1 MMIIR
6 IFTTHFSSLFLT
18 LVLCLILLQSCS
30 ENEIAIMMD
39 EPESTTIRV
48 PADLPTIQAAVT
60 AASDNDTI
68 LVAPGIYSGE
78 GNRDIIIEGKSVV
91 IIAEQDASST
101 VIDCEGNENEPHRAF
116 VIRNQASS
124 NTIIEGFTIRGG
136 YNTSGAAI
144 YCTSASPTFKFCIFY
159 GNQSTLSGGAIR
171 CKNSSPSLINCTF
184 VANSAQTGGAI
195 FGLASSS
202 PYLENCII
210 AFSGSGESIATADG
224 SSQPL
229 LACCNIFGNAGGDWE
244 RAISDQANSEGNLS
258 VDPQFCDPDN
268 LIFTL
273 KAGSPCAPDNNS
285 CGRLIGALPAECN

>member
-1 MMIIR
+1 MTRFKFIR
-6 IFTTHFSSLFLT
+6 HFTELSLT
-18 LVLCLILLQSCS
+18 LVFGLTVLQSCS
-30 ENEIAIMMD
+30 EEENAVMMD
-39 EPESTTIRV
+39 EPESTAIRV
-48 PADLPTIQAAVT
+48 PSDLPTIQAAVN
-60 AASDNDTI
+60 AAGNGDTI
-68 LVAPGIYSGE
+68 LVAPGIYRGE

-91 IIAEQDASST
+91 IIAEQAGSST
-101 VIDCEGNENEPHRAF
+101 VIDCEGSENEPHRAF

-124 NTIIEGFTIRGG
+124 NTIIEGFTIQGG

-184 VANSAQTGGAI
+184 VANAAQTGGAI

-229 LACCNIFGNAGGDWE
+229 LTCCNIFGNAGGDWE
-244 RAISDQANSEGNLS
+244 RAISDQANSKGNLS
-258 VDPQFCDPDN
+258 VDPRFCDPDN
-268 LIFTL
+268 LIFSL
-273 KAGSPCAPDNNS
+273 KTSSPCAPDNNS
-285 CGRLIGALPAECN
+285 CGRLIGALAVECN

>member
-1 MMIIR
+1 M
-6 IFTTHFSSLFLT
+6 SLT
-18 LVLCLILLQSCS
+18 LIFGLTVLQSCS
-30 ENEIAIMMD
+30 EKEIVITMD
-39 EPESTTIRV
+39 EPESTAIRV

-60 AASDNDTI
+60 AAGNGDTI
-68 LVAPGIYSGE
+68 LVAPGIYTGE
-78 GNRDIIIEGKSVV
+78 GNRDITIEGKSVV

-116 VIRNQASS
+116 LIRNQASS

-184 VANSAQTGGAI
+184 VANAAKTGGAI

-210 AFSGSGESIATADG
+210 AFSDSGESIATADG

-229 LACCNIFGNAGGDWE
+229 LSCCNIFGNAGGDWE

-268 LIFTL
+268 LIFSL
-273 KAGSPCAPDNNS
+273 KTSSPCAPDNNS
-285 CGRLIGALPAECN
+285 CGRLIGALAVECN

>member
-1 MMIIR
+1 
-6 IFTTHFSSLFLT
+6 
-18 LVLCLILLQSCS
+18 
-30 ENEIAIMMD
+30 MMD

-60 AASDNDTI
+60 AAVNGDTI
-68 LVAPGIYSGE
+68 LVAPGIYTGT

-91 IIAEQDASST
+91 IIAEQAASST
-101 VIDCEGNENEPHRAF
+101 VIDCEGDENEPHRAF
-116 VIRNQASS
+116 MIRNQASS

-136 YNTSGAAI
+136 YNTSGASI
-144 YCTSASPTFKFCIFY
+144 YCTSSSPTFKFCLFF

-184 VANSAQTGGAI
+184 VANSAKTGGAI
-195 FGLASSS
+195 FALASSS

-229 LACCNIFGNAGGDWE
+229 LTCCNIFGNAGGDWE
-244 RAISDQANSEGNLS
+244 RSISDQANSDGNLS
-258 VDPQFCDPDN
+258 VDPQFCDADN
-268 LIFTL
+268 LIFSL
-273 KAGSPCAPDNNS
+273 KAGSPCAPNNNS

>member
-1 MMIIR
+1 MMTRFKFIR
-6 IFTTHFSSLFLT
+6 PFTELSLT
-18 LVLCLILLQSCS
+18 LIFGLTVLQSCS
-30 ENEIAIMMD
+30 EKEIVITMD
-39 EPESTTIRV
+39 EAESTAIRV

-60 AASDNDTI
+60 AAGNGDTI
-68 LVAPGIYSGE
+68 LVAPGIYRGE

-91 IIAEQDASST
+91 IIAEQNASST

-116 VIRNQASS
+116 LIRNQASS

-184 VANSAQTGGAI
+184 VANDAQTGGAI

-210 AFSGSGESIATADG
+210 AFSDSGESIATADG

-229 LACCNIFGNAGGDWE
+229 LSCCNIFGNAGGDWE

-258 VDPQFCDPDN
+258 VDPQFCDSDN
-268 LIFTL
+268 LIFSL
-273 KAGSPCAPDNNS
+273 KTSSPCAPNNNS
-285 CGRLIGALPAECN
+285 CGRLIGALAVECN

>member
-1 MMIIR
+1 MMTR
-6 IFTTHFSSLFLT
+6 RKFTRHFTELSLT
-18 LVLCLILLQSCS
+18 LVFCLTVLQSCS
-30 ENEIAIMMD
+30 EKEIVITMD
-39 EPESTTIRV
+39 EPESTAIRV

-60 AASDNDTI
+60 AAGNGDTI
-68 LVAPGIYSGE
+68 LVAPGIYRGE

-116 VIRNQASS
+116 LIRNQASS

-184 VANSAQTGGAI
+184 VANAAKTGGAI

-210 AFSGSGESIATADG
+210 AFSDSGESIATADG

-229 LACCNIFGNAGGDWE
+229 LSCCNIFGNAGGDWE

-268 LIFTL
+268 LIFSL
-273 KAGSPCAPDNNS
+273 KTSSPCAPDNNS
-285 CGRLIGALPAECN
+285 CGRLIGALAVECN

>member
-1 MMIIR
+1 MTIHK
-6 IFTTHFSSLFLT
+6 FTTHFSRLFLT

-60 AASDNDTI
+60 AAVNGDTI
-68 LVAPGIYSGE
+68 LVAPGIYTGT

-91 IIAEQDASST
+91 IIAEQAASST
-101 VIDCEGNENEPHRAF
+101 VIDCEGDENEPHRAF
-116 VIRNQASS
+116 MIRNQASS

-144 YCTSASPTFKFCIFY
+144 YCISSSPTFKFCIFF

-195 FGLASSS
+195 FALASSS

-210 AFSGSGESIATADG
+210 AFSGSGESIATGDG

-229 LACCNIFGNAGGDWE
+229 LTCCNIFGNAGGDWE
-244 RAISDQANSEGNLS
+244 RSISDQANSDGNLS

-273 KAGSPCAPDNNS
+273 KAGSPCAPNNNS

>member
-1 MMIIR
+1 MTYCK
-6 IFTTHFSSLFLT
+6 FTTNLRNFALT
-18 LVLCLILLQSCS
+18 LLLSSAILQSCS
-30 ENEIAIMMD
+30 EKEIAIMME
-39 EPESTTIRV
+39 EPESTAIRV
-48 PADLPTIQAAVT
+48 PSDLPTIQAAVT
-60 AASDNDTI
+60 AAADNDTI

-136 YNTSGAAI
+136 YHTSGAAI
-144 YCTSASPTFKFCIFY
+144 YCTSTSPTFKFCIFS

-229 LACCNIFGNAGGDWE
+229 LTCCNIFGNAGGDWE
-244 RAISDQANSEGNLS
+244 RSISDQANSEGNLS

-268 LIFTL
+268 SIFSL

>member
-1 MMIIR
+1 MMTR
-6 IFTTHFSSLFLT
+6 RKFTTRLSNFALT
-18 LVLCLILLQSCS
+18 LLLSIALLQSCS
-30 ENEIAIMMD
+30 EKEIVITMD
-39 EPESTTIRV
+39 EPESTAIRV

-60 AASDNDTI
+60 AAGNGDTI
-68 LVAPGIYSGE
+68 LVAPGIYTGE
-78 GNRDIIIEGKSVV
+78 GNRDITIEGKSVV

-101 VIDCEGNENEPHRAF
+101 VIDCEGSENEPHRAF
-116 VIRNQASS
+116 LIRNQASS

-144 YCTSASPTFKFCIFY
+144 YCTSASPTFKFSIFY
-159 GNQSTLSGGAIR
+159 GNQSTFSGGAIR
-171 CKNSSPSLINCTF
+171 CKNSSPALINCTF
-184 VANSAQTGGAI
+184 VANAAQTGGAI

-229 LACCNIFGNAGGDWE
+229 LSCCNIFGNAGGDWE

-268 LIFTL
+268 LIFSL
-273 KAGSPCAPDNNS
+273 KTSSPCAPDNNS
-285 CGRLIGALPAECN
+285 CGRLIGALAVECN

>member
-1 MMIIR
+1 M
-6 IFTTHFSSLFLT
+6 
-18 LVLCLILLQSCS
+18 
-30 ENEIAIMMD
+30 
-39 EPESTTIRV
+39 
-48 PADLPTIQAAVT
+48 
-60 AASDNDTI
+60 
-68 LVAPGIYSGE
+68 
-78 GNRDIIIEGKSVV
+78 V
-91 IIAEQDASST
+91 IIAEQSASST
-101 VIDCEGNENEPHRAF
+101 VIDCEGTENEPHRAF

-144 YCTSASPTFKFCIFY
+144 YCLSTSPTFKFCVFS

-184 VANSAQTGGAI
+184 VANSARTGGAI

-244 RAISDQANSEGNLS
+244 RAISDQANSDGNLS
-258 VDPQFCDPDN
+258 VDPQFCDIDN
-268 LIFTL
+268 SIFSL
-273 KAGSPCAPDNNS
+273 KASSPCAPDNNS

>member
-1 MMIIR
+1 MMTYCK
-6 IFTTHFSSLFLT
+6 FTTYLRNFALT
-18 LVLCLILLQSCS
+18 LLLSSAILQSCS

-39 EPESTTIRV
+39 EPESTVIRV
-48 PADLPTIQAAVT
+48 PSDLPTIQAAVT

-68 LVAPGIYSGE
+68 LVAPGIYRGE

-159 GNQSTLSGGAIR
+159 DNQSTLSGGAIR

-184 VANSAQTGGAI
+184 VANSARTGGAI

-244 RAISDQANSEGNLS
+244 KAISDQADSDGNLS

-268 LIFTL
+268 SIFTL

>member
-1 MMIIR
+1 MMTR
-6 IFTTHFSSLFLT
+6 RKFTRHFAELSLALVFCLT
-18 LVLCLILLQSCS
+18 VLQSCS
-30 ENEIAIMMD
+30 EKEIVITMD
-39 EPESTTIRV
+39 EPESTAIRV

-60 AASDNDTI
+60 AAGNGDTI
-68 LVAPGIYSGE
+68 LVAPGIYTGE
-78 GNRDIIIEGKSVV
+78 GNRDITIEGKSVV

-101 VIDCEGNENEPHRAF
+101 VIDCEGSENEPHRAF
-116 VIRNQASS
+116 LIRNQASS

-184 VANSAQTGGAI
+184 VANAAQTGGAI

-229 LACCNIFGNAGGDWE
+229 LSCCNIFGNAGGDWE

-268 LIFTL
+268 LIFSL
-273 KAGSPCAPDNNS
+273 KTSSPCAPDNNS
-285 CGRLIGALPAECN
+285 CGRLIGALAVECN